1 MASYLGKLFKALI
14 DLITCGSTILPS
26 LKDASAN
33 LITGVLQN
41 NIYNVAN
48 NQVVIDGKLNSTAK
62 KLYDDFNWDDYL
74 NRVGSTQS
82 YNLNFSLLFLK
93 VINQDMILKIYTN
106 FLEHTFYELKI
117 NNT

>member
-1 MASYLGKLFKALI
+1 MV
-14 DLITCGSTILPS
+14 TTPS
-26 LKDASAN
+26 GGLEGANAYASAN

-82 YNLNFSLLFLK
+82 YNLNFSDATDLST
-93 VINQDMILKIYTN
+93 IYAS
-106 FLEHTFYELKI
+106 FGYSK
-117 NNT
+117 